1 MAGAVFLLSGLP
13 MMAEATNYY
22 YDIVFGWRYN
32 VKPKCINGYWNYNW
46 NTITCSGSI
55 ELANGDTLT
64 ASSSITLVVSSGT
77 LVLDGNN
84 TIGGPTNNVD
94 LSVPA
99 NSLSANQPNDSG
111 SSVIYGDVT
120 AQGNGLALKNTSVTG
135 AVTDSSGKVSIT
147 GGTISGAVSGNGV
160 SANGATLNG
169 GVNGNNSN
177 VSLSSSNV
185 TGGVSGNA
193 VIAST
198 SSVINGDVNGNNG
211 GVTLSG
217 STVVGNIKATG
228 STIDISG
235 STIPSGSVVGGN
247 GVAISVGSS
256 TIGTPTN
263 SVSISTNNTINL
275 STNTTVYG
283 NVTAG
288 NWSTALVIDKSS
300 SVVGVCSSDLNS
312 LTDPGDAS
320 RSYDRCSPPT
330 GQCTTPAFV
339 PAGVTCYCDSFNGTK
354 LSSAILNSTWTVSS
368 SGSNNYAPNFTNNRL
383 RLTSAATKEATS
395 ATLGAVFPAAGN
407 YISVEFRQYAYGG
420 NGADGMAMVLSD
432 SHVTPNPGA
441 YGGSLGYAQKTGI
454 NGFAGGWLGVGFDEF
469 GNYSNPKEGR
479 IDGPGFFPGVV
490 AARGSFNGDYLNGY
504 PFLGKS
510 KSVAINNSVGTYYQI
525 VVDARNYTADN
536 HSANVQINTTG
547 CTTDF
552 CPAAYSSLFNVGNI
566 YSLTPAKTIN
576 AVPDFWK
583 LSFTGST
590 GDNYNIHELSGLR
603 ICALKIYPASGVPA
617 KSFNAIDSY
626 YWPGSDAP
634 PLQNMDAISGD
645 IFTKLVNSPFRLV
658 IAALNTTLT
667 SPATGIQ
674 SGYVA
679 SGSKKTV
686 CVQLYD
692 DSNSS
697 SACGGAPILANPIRQ
712 NVLPDSVDNGV
723 GSGGKGYWQTPEIT
737 LSKAYKKVHVQ
748 IVETSTNSCPNTPS
762 SSLPC
767 STDAFSVRPAYL
779 NFSATG
785 LSSGDQTVATTT
797 VVKAGANFP
806 VSVQAYDINSVTVDS
821 YSGAPVLDTSKIFDG
836 VSFDAK
842 LVKSSVSPAPLACS
856 ISAAVSGTATGNC
869 NYGEVGYFMLNPYAI
884 VDRTF
889 TAVDQGIGAQ
899 DCYADTTNDAA
910 FLNKPD
916 GNDKIGCYFATSQKT
931 SWGRFVPDHFEID
944 SATLNNRAETACASR
959 NHDGFTYM
967 GEPIQLAFL
976 LTAKNS
982 ADSTTVNY
990 DTSKVDSNSTS
1001 WARLSGATAANW
1013 IASTGGSSVSSASL
1027 NLWGANLVTPI
1038 TTFPS
1043 GRILVNGGVVGS
1055 CGVPSGSFAAG
1066 VGSFSACVQLAR
1078 GTSPDGPYDQFT
1090 LGVAPEDADKV
1101 TPKKKAQDGTWVD
1114 VWDLD
1119 TDGDGTYERL
1129 AFPAT
1134 KERFGVLRL
1143 LSAYGS
1149 ELLGLNLPMQ
1159 ALFYTEGGF
1168 QTNVDDNCTTV
1179 GTANVAATT
1188 LGVSA
1193 LSSSL
1198 SKLQLSKGQ
1207 GYLAFTTPSSA
1218 SARVSGS
1225 MDVALDLGNVGDSFN
1240 TCVTSLQ
1247 GSTTVT
1253 PASMPWLRGFWGPA
1267 TSCRNAAAY
1276 YQDPNARLRF
1286 GSSKAPFI
1294 YMRERY

>member
-1 MAGAVFLLSGLP
+1 MNAFRDVAPLFKRGYLVVSLLLITLFYSSVASATDYYFYANWLWNWWSNLP
-13 MMAEATNYY
+13 TCNN
-22 YDIVFGWRYN
+22 GNWSYN
-32 VKPKCINGYWNYNW
+32 NNAQF
-46 NTITCSGSI
+46 TCSGSV
-55 ELANGDTLT
+55 ELQNGDTIS
-64 ASSSITLVVSSGT
+64 ASTSITIVISSGT

-84 TIGGPTNNVD
+84 TVGDSTNNVD
-94 LSVPA
+94 LSVTS
-99 NSLSANQPNDSG
+99 NSLSANQPNGSG

-120 AQGNGLALKNTSVTG
+120 AQGNGLTLKNTSVTG

-147 GGTISGAVSGNGV
+147 GGTISGAVSGNGIFA
-160 SANGATLNG
+160 SGATLNS
-169 GVNGNNSN
+169 GVNGN
-177 VSLSSSNV
+177 SSGVTLTGSTV
-185 TGGVSGNA
+185 TGN
-193 VIAST
+193 VIASA
-198 SSVINGDVNGNNG
+198 G
-211 GVTLSG
+211 
-217 STVVGNIKATG
+217 
-228 STIDISG
+228 TISIAN
-235 STIPSGSVVGGN
+235 STIPSGSVAGGN
-247 GVAISVGSS
+247 GVAISVGGS
-256 TIGTPTN
+256 TIGTATN

-288 NWSTALVIDKSS
+288 TWSSALVIDKSS

-320 RSYDRCSPPT
+320 RSYDRCSAPT

-339 PAGVTCYCDSFNGTK
+339 PAGVTCYCDSFNGTN

-368 SGSNNYAPNFTNNRL
+368 SGSRPYTPNFNNNRL

-432 SHVTPNPGA
+432 SYVTPNPGA

-469 GNYSNPKEGR
+469 GNFSNPTEGR
-479 IDGPGFFPGVV
+479 IDGPGSFAGVV
-490 AARGSFNGDYLNGY
+490 AARGSFNNDYLNGY

-510 KSVAINNSVGTYYQI
+510 NSVAINNWTGIYYQI
-525 VVDARNYTADN
+525 IVDARNYTAAN

-547 CTTDF
+547 CNTDF
-552 CPAAYSSLFNVGNI
+552 CPTAYSSLLNFGNI
-566 YSLTPAKTIN
+566 YSLSTTKPIN

-603 ICALKIYPASGVPA
+603 ICALKIYPANGAVA
-617 KSFNAIDSY
+617 GAFNAIDSY
-626 YWPGSDAP
+626 YWTSNNGVVKN
-634 PLQNMDAISGD
+634 LDAISGD
-645 IFTKLVNSPFRLV
+645 IFTKLVNKPFQLV
-658 IAALNTTLT
+658 VAALQT
-667 SPATGIQ
+667 SGGAATGIL
-674 SGYVA
+674 SGYVT
-679 SGSKKTV
+679 SGSKTV
-686 CVQLYD
+686 KIQLYD

-697 SACGGAPILANPIRQ
+697 SACGGTAILASPISQ
-712 NVLPDSVDNGV
+712 TVKYGSVDNGAEA
-723 GSGGKGYWQTPEIT
+723 GSGGNGYWLTPNIT
-737 LSKAYKKVHVQ
+737 LSNAYKKVHVQ
-748 IVETSTNSCPNTPS
+748 ITDGTSSA
-762 SSLPC
+762 C

-785 LSSGDQTVATTT
+785 LSSGGQTVATTT
-797 VVKAGANFP
+797 VVKAGASFP
-806 VSVQAYDINSVTVDS
+806 VSVQASDINSATVAS
-821 YSGAPVLDTSKIFDG
+821 YSGTPVLDTSKIFDG
-836 VSFDAK
+836 VSFDATSG
-842 LVKSSVSPAPLACS
+842 KSSVSPAPLACS
-856 ISAAVSGTATGNC
+856 ISAAINGMATGNC
-869 NYGEVGYFMLNPYAI
+869 NYGEVGYFILNPYAI
-884 VDRTF
+884 VDSTF
-889 TAVDQGIGAQ
+889 TAVDQGNGIQ
-899 DCYADTTNDAA
+899 DCYTDTTNGSAY
-910 FLNKPD
+910 LNQPD

-931 SWGRFVPDHFEID
+931 SWGRFVPDHFEINPLL
-944 SATLNNRAETACASR
+944 TLTNRAETTCTSK
-959 NHDGFTYM
+959 NSDGFNYM
-967 GEPIQLAFL
+967 GEPIQLAFI

-982 ADSTTVNY
+982 ANSPTINY
-990 DTSKVDSNSTS
+990 DTSKVDSNGTS
-1001 WARLSGATAANW
+1001 WARINGGIAANW
-1013 IASTGGSSVSSASL
+1013 IASTGGSSVSSSSL

-1043 GRILVNGGVVGS
+1043 GRILVNGGVVGN

-1066 VGSFSACVQLAR
+1066 VGNFSACAQLAR

-1090 LGVAPEDADKV
+1090 LGVAPVDADQV
-1101 TPKKKAQDGTWVD
+1101 TVLSSA
-1114 VWDLD
+1114 LNLSA
-1119 TDGDGTYERL
+1119 DGDSTNERV

-1159 ALFYTEGGF
+1159 ALYYTGTGF
-1168 QTNVDDNCTTV
+1168 QLNGLDNCTTV

-1188 LGVSA
+1188 LGASA

-1198 SKLQLSKGQ
+1198 SKLQLSGGQ
-1207 GYLAFTTPSSA
+1207 GYLAFTAPSSGGTP
-1218 SARVSGS
+1218 VSGS

-1267 TSCRNAAAY
+1267 TSCRGAAAY
-1276 YQDPNARLRF
+1276 NQDPNARLRF

>member
-1 MAGAVFLLSGLP
+1 MNAFRNFFPLFRRGYLVVSLLLITLFYSSVASATDYYFYANWLWNWWSNLP
-13 MMAEATNYY
+13 TCNN
-22 YDIVFGWRYN
+22 GNWSYN
-32 VKPKCINGYWNYNW
+32 NNAQF
-46 NTITCSGSI
+46 TCSGSV
-55 ELANGDTLT
+55 ELQNGDTIS
-64 ASSSITLVVSSGT
+64 ASTSITIVISSGT

-84 TIGGPTNNVD
+84 TIGDSTNNVD
-94 LSVPA
+94 LSVTS
-99 NSLSANQPNDSG
+99 NSLSANQPNGSG

-120 AQGNGLALKNTSVTG
+120 AQGNGLTLKNTSVTG

-160 SANGATLNG
+160 FASGATLNS
-169 GVNGNNSN
+169 GVNGN
-177 VSLSSSNV
+177 SSGVTLTGSTV
-185 TGGVSGNA
+185 TGN
-193 VIAST
+193 VIASA
-198 SSVINGDVNGNNG
+198 G
-211 GVTLSG
+211 
-217 STVVGNIKATG
+217 
-228 STIDISG
+228 TISIANT
-235 STIPSGSVVGGN
+235 TIPSGSVAGGN
-247 GVAISVGSS
+247 GVAISVGGS
-256 TIGTPTN
+256 TIGTATN

-288 NWSTALVIDKSS
+288 TWSSALVIDKSS

-320 RSYDRCSPPT
+320 RSYDRCSAPT

-339 PAGVTCYCDSFNGTK
+339 PAGVTCYCDSFNGTN

-383 RLTSAATKEATS
+383 RLTSAAQNEATS

-420 NGADGMAMVLSD
+420 NGADGLAMVLSD
-432 SHVTPNPGA
+432 SYVTPNPGA

-469 GNYSNPKEGR
+469 GNYSNPTEGR
-479 IDGPGFFPGVV
+479 IDGPGYYAGVV
-490 AARGSFNGDYLNGY
+490 AARGSFYNDYLHGY

-510 KSVAINNSVGTYYQI
+510 KSVAVNNSAGTYYQI
-525 VVDARNYTADN
+525 IVDARNYTAAN

-547 CTTDF
+547 CTSDF
-552 CPAAYSSLFNVGNI
+552 CPTAYSSLWNVGNI
-566 YSLTPAKTIN
+566 YSLTTTTPIN

-590 GDNYNIHELSGLR
+590 GSNYNIHELSGLR
-603 ICALKIYPASGVPA
+603 ICALKIYPANGAVA
-617 KSFNAIDSY
+617 GAFNAIDSY
-626 YWPGSDAP
+626 YWTSNNGVVKN
-634 PLQNMDAISGD
+634 LDAISGD
-645 IFTKLVNSPFRLV
+645 IFTKLVNRSFQLV
-658 IAALNTTLT
+658 VAALQT
-667 SPATGIQ
+667 SGGAATGIL
-674 SGYVA
+674 SGYVT
-679 SGSKKTV
+679 SGSKTV
-686 CVQLYD
+686 KIQLYD

-697 SACGGAPILANPIRQ
+697 SACGGTPIFANPISQ
-712 NVLPDSVDNGV
+712 VVKYGSVDNGAEA
-723 GSGGKGYWQTPEIT
+723 GSGGNGYWLTPNIT
-737 LSKAYKKVHVQ
+737 LSNAYKKVHVK
-748 IVETSTNSCPNTPS
+748 ITDGTSSA
-762 SSLPC
+762 C

-785 LSSGDQTVATTT
+785 PSSGGQTVATTT
-797 VVKAGANFP
+797 VVKAGASFS
-806 VSVQAYDINSVTVDS
+806 VSVQASDNNSAIVTS
-821 YSGAPVLDTSKIFDG
+821 YSGTPVLDSAKIFDG
-836 VSFDAK
+836 VSFDATSG
-842 LVKSSVSPAPLACS
+842 KSSVSPAPLVCS
-856 ISAAVSGTATGNC
+856 ISAAVSGTATGSC
-869 NYGEVGYFMLNPYAI
+869 SYGEVGYFILNPYAI
-884 VDRTF
+884 VDSSF
-889 TAVDQGIGAQ
+889 TAVDQGSGIQ
-899 DCYADTTNDAA
+899 DCYTDTASGAA
-910 FLNKPD
+910 YLNQAD
-916 GNDKIGCYFATSQKT
+916 GNDKIGCYIATPLKT
-931 SWGRFVPDHFEID
+931 SWGRFVPDHFEIN
-944 SATLNNRAETACASR
+944 SVTLNNRAETACSSR
-959 NHDGFTYM
+959 NIDGFTYM

-982 ADSTTVNY
+982 ANSTTVNY

-1027 NLWGANLVTPI
+1027 NLWGASLVAPI

-1043 GRILVNGGVVGS
+1043 GRILVNGGVVGN

-1066 VGSFSACVQLAR
+1066 VGNFSACAQLAR
-1078 GTSPDGPYDQFT
+1078 GTSPAGPYDQFT
-1090 LGVAPEDADKV
+1090 LGVAPVDADQV
-1101 TPKKKAQDGTWVD
+1101 TVLSSA
-1114 VWDLD
+1114 LNFSA
-1119 TDGDGTYERL
+1119 DGDSTNERV

-1159 ALFYTEGGF
+1159 ALYYTGTGF
-1168 QTNVDDNCTTV
+1168 QLNGLDNCTTV

-1188 LGVSA
+1188 LGASA

-1198 SKLQLSKGQ
+1198 SKLQLSGGQ
-1207 GYLAFTTPSSA
+1207 GYLAFTAPSSGGTP
-1218 SARVSGS
+1218 VSGS